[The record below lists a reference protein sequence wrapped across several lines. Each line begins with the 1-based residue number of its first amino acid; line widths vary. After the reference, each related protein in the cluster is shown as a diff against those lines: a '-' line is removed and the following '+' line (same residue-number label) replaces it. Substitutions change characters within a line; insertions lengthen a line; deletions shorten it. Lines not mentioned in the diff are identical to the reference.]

1 MTSPGWLDGVFAALM
16 MLVAVCCAG
25 RLAIGRL
32 RGRTTELDADGLHV
46 VMGVAMAGMFEP
58 QLNPLPAFVWRAVFA
73 AAAAW
78 FAWRAVRGRGRAVA
92 SRCAHPV
99 PHAVECGAMVYMLL
113 PLGRAPGVAMP
124 GMSGP
129 GAAMARNPLF
139 ALILALFMLGYI
151 VWTTDRLASLSRAG
165 ATRRPGTDQGRQ
177 PAAAA
182 SPAIAMQRPPVPA
195 AAVAKDGSAGGPS
208 LAPRLAAGYKIAMS
222 IAMGYMLVM
231 ML

>member
-1 MTSPGWLDGVFAALM
+1 MTSPGWLDGVFVALM

-25 RLAIGRL
+25 RIAIGRL
-32 RGRTTELDADGLHV
+32 RGRATELDADGLHV

-58 QLNPLPAFVWRAVFA
+58 RLNPLPGFVWRAVFA
-73 AAAAW
+73 AGAAW
-78 FAWRAVRGRGRAVA
+78 FAWRAVRPRGRAVA

-113 PLGRAPGVAMP
+113 PVGRAPGVAMP
-124 GMSGP
+124 GMSRP
-129 GAAMARNPLF
+129 GATMARNPLF

-165 ATRRPGTDQGRQ
+165 ATTRRGTDQSRQ

-182 SPAIAMQRPPVPA
+182 SQAIQRPPV
-195 AAVAKDGSAGGPS
+195 AAVADAKDGSAGGPS

-222 IAMGYMLVM
+222 IAMGYMLVT